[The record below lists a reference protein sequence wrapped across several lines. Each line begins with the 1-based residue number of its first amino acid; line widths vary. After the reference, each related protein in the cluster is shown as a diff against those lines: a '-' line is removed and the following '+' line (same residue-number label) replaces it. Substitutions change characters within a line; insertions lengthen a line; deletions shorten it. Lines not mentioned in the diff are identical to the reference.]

1 MTTTVPPAA
10 TPPDIASALIVEIEQ
25 YLADQVPTNCPRVRP
40 QTAHPLIT
48 KTTAQLVAEALG
60 ASATAADPAPALQA
74 PPAMLRH
81 FPNWAL
87 TLPMVRNRF
96 GGGGQHVTVAQHLD
110 LTGAVIER
118 WGWAQGCLRTRNGIC
133 IEGAQFALLR
143 LGYGNGDTLHAATN
157 HLHQLL
163 ANAGAGSLTAWN
175 DHPDRTQVQVLN
187 LLNLAAR
194 TAGGA

>member
-10 TPPDIASALIVEIEQ
+10 TPAVPIDIDISRFI
-25 YLADQVPTNCPRVRP
+25 ADTERYVAAHAPAIGPR
-40 QTAHPLIT
+40 TAHRLIT

-60 ASATAADPAPALQA
+60 TPTAAADPAPVLQA

-87 TLPMVRNRF
+87 GLPMVRSRF
-96 GGGGQHVTVAQHLD
+96 GGGGQHVTVAQHLN
-110 LTGAVIER
+110 LTAAVIER

-133 IEGAQFALLR
+133 IEGAQFVLLR

-157 HLHQLL
+157 HLHQLFT
-163 ANAGAGSLTAWN
+163 NAGAGSLTAWN